1 MLNFYETFF
10 DLDIGKT
17 GIVYWANDYLYSSW
31 IGSRTYTHPF
41 YIALDLQSALHET
54 CCQW

>member
-41 YIALDLQSALHET
+41 
-54 CCQW
+54 